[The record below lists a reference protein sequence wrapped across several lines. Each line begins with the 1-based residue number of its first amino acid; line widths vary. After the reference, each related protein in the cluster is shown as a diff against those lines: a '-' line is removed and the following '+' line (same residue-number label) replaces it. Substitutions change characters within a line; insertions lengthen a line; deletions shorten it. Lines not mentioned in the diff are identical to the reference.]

1 MTDGVARW
9 RQIQSVLEREIA
21 EGGLTPGARLP
32 SEAQLAG
39 RFEVNRHTVR
49 RALEELSRAGLVRI
63 AQGRG
68 SFVAEDVL
76 AYTVASR
83 TRFSEWIRRHNK
95 EPSGEVLTLVTL
107 PAEAAVAAAL
117 QIAPGD
123 AVVLMERLGRAD
135 GRPVSL
141 GSHHFSAARFPRLLA
156 SLQAGAGIS
165 EALAQGGVTDYVR
178 QSTKVTAA
186 MPSAREAALL
196 AMPRNAPLLV
206 AENINVDDRGAVV
219 EFGIGR
225 YPTPRVQI
233 VFEP

>member
-1 MTDGVARW
+1 MGIW
-9 RQIQSVLEREIA
+9 
-21 EGGLTPGARLP
+21 
-32 SEAQLAG
+32 
-39 RFEVNRHTVR
+39 
-49 RALEELSRAGLVRI
+49 
-63 AQGRG
+63 
-68 SFVAEDVL
+68 
-76 AYTVASR
+76 
-83 TRFSEWIRRHNK
+83 
-95 EPSGEVLTLVTL
+95 
-107 PAEAAVAAAL
+107 
-117 QIAPGD
+117 
-123 AVVLMERLGRAD
+123 AD